1 MVHALMHGFR
11 SALLPPDPDT
21 DPNFVMAQQFA
32 TQHGFHI
39 AYRRD
44 INCPN
49 ALFNKYEGVFLVML
63 EIRTGAGS
71 DVDRHYIAYLAATGH
86 VLDNEPGGKVP
97 IVKALDRC
105 SNKWAI
111 KVFKHL
117 FPRATSVFMKSVS
130 EVSHGC

>member
-1 MVHALMHGFR
+1 MMLSPLILNCALTHGAYALMHGVR

-21 DPNFVMAQQFA
+21 DPNVVMAQQFA

-71 DVDRHYIAYLAATGH
+71 DVDRHYITYLAATGQF
-86 VLDNEPGGKVP
+86 
-97 IVKALDRC
+97 
-105 SNKWAI
+105 WT
-111 KVFKHL
+111 
-117 FPRATSVFMKSVS
+117 TSQVVRYQS
-130 EVSHGC
+130 